1 MKFLFKISKSLSVF
15 ISGTF
20 VVKSPSPIAVDA
32 EIRLFIDLKNLEENL
47 IATEIDT
54 NSKTLTTIIY
64 IIYFSGYIYYCNCQ
78 QPANILLAAPIGNK
92 KYQTGL
98 VSIGKVYI

>member
-32 EIRLFIDLKNLEENL
+32 EIKLFMDLKNLEENL
-47 IATEIDT
+47 IAIVIER
-54 NSKTLTTIIY
+54 N
-64 IIYFSGYIYYCNCQ
+64 N
-78 QPANILLAAPIGNK
+78 NK
-92 KYQTGL
+92 VTKERS
-98 VSIGKVYI
+98 V